1 MRQIFF
7 LLLLTTLSSY
17 SQNDSIVVEKVN
29 KSWYFRAMPISL
41 ASTYD
46 LSSVKERLTD
56 RTIYNIEVGKSVGV
70 IDFGLCYN
78 RLNVLDSIN
87 NKLKTFPKH
96 SIEGKITMDAC
107 QFGSFSNEI
116 TLGAGYIFDK
126 TTPILL
132 EISSTIFTQ
141 LGDNWGVGAVYGD
154 YLMTGNNLEVN
165 RTFMGLFLR
174 YGLIRD
180 EGGFLLH
187 RTKFTHKTTKTKVK
201 HLKFN

>member
-1 MRQIFF
+1 MRQIFLS
-7 LLLLTTLSSY
+7 LLMVTLAGY
-17 SQNDSIVVEKVN
+17 SQNDSIAVEKVD
-29 KSWYFRAMPISL
+29 KSWYFRAMPLSL

-56 RTIYNIEVGKSVGV
+56 RMTYNLEIGKSIGV

-78 RLNVLDSIN
+78 RINVLDSIN
-87 NKLKTFPKH
+87 NKLKSIPKN

-107 QFGSFSNEI
+107 QFGNFSNEI

-141 LGDNWGVGAVYGD
+141 LGDNWGIGAIYGD
-154 YLMTGNNLEVN
+154 YLMTGNSFEINK
-165 RTFMGLFLR
+165 TFMGLFLR

-187 RTKFTHKTTKTKVK
+187 RTKFSHKTTKPKIK
-201 HLKFN
+201 HLNF